1 MAMKGADFLKLTD
14 KEILEIAQ
22 LKSCSR
28 CNQPLQKTVT
38 GCRKTGKGYVCS
50 DCYFEEFGN
59 ELEKHPLFVPR
70 KRMGG

>member
-1 MAMKGADFLKLTD
+1 MKGTDFLKLTD
-14 KEILEIAQ
+14 KEILEIAHLQ
-22 LKSCSR
+22 ACGR
-28 CNQPLQKTVT
+28 CKQALRGAIT
-38 GCRKTGKGYVCS
+38 GRRKIGNEYVCS